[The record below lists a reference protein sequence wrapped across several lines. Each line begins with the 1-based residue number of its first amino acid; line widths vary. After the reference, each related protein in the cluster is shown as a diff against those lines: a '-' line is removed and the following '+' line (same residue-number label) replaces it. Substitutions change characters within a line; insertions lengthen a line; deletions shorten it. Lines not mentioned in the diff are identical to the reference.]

1 MGYSRDY
8 EWKLLCKLR
17 EYDVSDTDILE
28 GVLGFLSSDVSCAAL
43 ESIAEDDDLLY
54 DFDE

>member
-1 MGYSRDY
+1 MGYSREY
-8 EWKLLCKLR
+8 EWELLCKLR

-43 ESIAEDDDLLY
+43 ESIAEDNDIMDDL
-54 DFDE
+54 DE